1 MDTNIL
7 KRGRVLYIFE
17 AALEY
22 FISILVASTFLA
34 TLTEYLNFDTA
45 TTGIVSSFISLG
57 CIFQLATL
65 FVFKGR
71 AKKRV
76 VTFSIINQL
85 LFTLLY
91 VIPLIDGDQGA
102 KRGIFIGVILLAY
115 IVYNIAHPA
124 KINWLMSL
132 VDDKKRG
139 KFTATKEIVSLITG
153 VGFTFLMGGVIDHF
167 DAKCVSYYDEATGVL
182 IQNNQEMEKAFIIIA
197 VCMVAITIF
206 HTLCMIFTAEK
217 ESKTT
222 SKRSIKETF
231 SVLKDKNV
239 IKVAVAFS
247 LWYITSYATTPF
259 YGAYQKASAE
269 IDMGLGFP
277 MWFISIL
284 ATVYAFTR
292 AGFSYFWGY
301 YADKYSFANM
311 IRICFAISGLGFL
324 ANVFCTPANGW
335 IVYTAYQVISAIS
348 MAGINSALINL
359 CYDYV
364 GEEKRRDALA
374 ICLACAGLLGFLT
387 TNLMAPLVRY
397 IEGNGNHIFGIYVH
411 APQVTSLIAFVLS
424 IVCILYVSIFMVKK
438 NPKKSINSKKS
449 DTTCR

>member
-1 MDTNIL
+1 MDEKAL

-17 AALEY
+17 AAFEY

-45 TTGIVSSFISLG
+45 TTGVVSSFISLG
-57 CIFQLATL
+57 CVFQLATL
-65 FVFKGR
+65 FIFNGK

-85 LFTLLY
+85 LFTLLF
-91 VIPLIDGDQGA
+91 VIPLLDGDEGT
-102 KRGIFIGVILLAY
+102 KRGIFIAVILLAY
-115 IVYNIAHPA
+115 IIYNIAHPA

-132 VDDKKRG
+132 VEDKNRG

-153 VGFTFLMGGVIDHF
+153 VGFTFAMGGIID
-167 DAKCVSYYDEATGVL
+167 YYDSKCTDYYDAVSGEIVRNTEEL
-182 IQNNQEMEKAFIIIA
+182 EKAFIIIA

-217 ESKTT
+217 DVKTS
-222 SKRSIKETF
+222 SKRSIKEVF

-239 IKVAVAFS
+239 IKVAIAFS
-247 LWYITSYATTPF
+247 LWYIASSATTPF

-269 IDMGLGFP
+269 SDLGLGFP

-284 ATVYAFTR
+284 ATVYAVAR

-311 IRICFAISGLGFL
+311 IRICFGIAGISFL
-324 ANVFCTPANGW
+324 VNVFCTPSNGW
-335 IVYTAYQVISAIS
+335 VIYTVHYIIYAIA

-374 ICLACAGLLGFLT
+374 ICLAMAGLLGFLT
-387 TNLMAPLVRY
+387 STLMAPLVSY
-397 IEGNGNHIFGIYVH
+397 IENNGNFLFGIYVH
-411 APQVTSLIAFVLS
+411 APQVTSLIACVMS
-424 IVCILYVSIFMVKK
+424 ILCILYISIFMTSK
-438 NPKKSINSKKS
+438 NGRSQSKISKK
-449 DTTCR
+449 

>member
-1 MDTNIL
+1 MDERTL
-7 KRGRVLYIFE
+7 KRGRRLYIFE

-57 CIFQLATL
+57 CVFQLATL
-65 FVFKGR
+65 FIFKGR
-71 AKKRV
+71 AKKSV

-85 LFTLLY
+85 LFTLLF
-91 VIPLIDGDQGA
+91 VIPLIDGDEGA

-115 IVYNIAHPA
+115 IIYNIAHPA

-153 VGFTFLMGGVIDHF
+153 VGFTFLMGGVID
-167 DAKCVSYYDEATGVL
+167 YYDARCVDYYDVVTGEIVK
-182 IQNNQEMEKAFIIIA
+182 NNQEMEKAFIIIA
-197 VCMVAITIF
+197 ICMVAITVF

-217 ESKTT
+217 DTKSSE
-222 SKRSIKETF
+222 KRSVKDVF

-239 IKVAVAFS
+239 IKVAIAFS
-247 LWYITSYATTPF
+247 LWYITSSATTPF

-269 IDMGLGFP
+269 ADMGLGFP

-284 ATVYAFTR
+284 ATVYAFAR
-292 AGFSYFWGY
+292 ASFSYFWGY

-311 IRICFAISGLGFL
+311 IRICFAIAGIAFL
-324 ANVFCTPANGW
+324 VNVFCTPSNGW
-335 IVYTAYQVISAIS
+335 VVYTIHYIIYAIA

-374 ICLACAGLLGFLT
+374 ICLALAGLLGFLT
-387 TNLMAPLVRY
+387 STLMAPLVSY
-397 IEGNGNHIFGIYVH
+397 IEKNGNHLFGIYVH
-411 APQVTSLIAFVLS
+411 APQVTSLISCVLS
-424 IVCILYVSIFMVKK
+424 VVCILYVSIFMAKK
-438 NPKKSINSKKS
+438 NTKK
-449 DTTCR
+449 